1 MIDALIQTGTKAPM
15 VQSIVM
21 SGSIPTKIQ
30 NDRIQAHL
38 DARIYDAY
46 GSTELGFVAISKI
59 INGIVE
65 GLVIS
70 PEVKLEIVDSDNKV
84 LPRGETGVVRYAKA
98 NMTKRYINSE
108 EATNE
113 SFQNNFFYPGDL
125 GFLDALGRLHI
136 IGRTNDVINLGG
148 VKIRPEIVEE
158 IALRVPGV
166 TDAAAF
172 SLIDNK
178 GVTRLAL
185 AYVVESGFD
194 FKNLEDDCTRE
205 LRAISVAK
213 FVEVK
218 SIPRN
223 ENGKI
228 PRTKLAE
235 LLFPPRADNA

>member
-1 MIDALIQTGTKAPM
+1 M
-15 VQSIVM
+15 
-21 SGSIPTKIQ
+21 
-30 NDRIQAHL
+30 
-38 DARIYDAY
+38 
-46 GSTELGFVAISKI
+46 
-59 INGIVE
+59 
-65 GLVIS
+65 
-70 PEVKLEIVDSDNKV
+70 
-84 LPRGETGVVRYAKA
+84 
-98 NMTKRYINSE
+98 
-108 EATNE
+108 
-113 SFQNNFFYPGDL
+113 
-125 GFLDALGRLHI
+125 
-136 IGRTNDVINLGG
+136 
-148 VKIRPEIVEE
+148 KIRPEIVEE

-235 LLFPPRADNA
+235 LLFSPRTDNA